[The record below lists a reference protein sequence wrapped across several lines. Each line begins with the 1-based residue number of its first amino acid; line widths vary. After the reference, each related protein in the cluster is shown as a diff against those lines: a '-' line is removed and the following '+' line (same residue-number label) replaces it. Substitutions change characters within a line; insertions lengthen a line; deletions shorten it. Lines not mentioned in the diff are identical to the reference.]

1 MKKEIIALSATL
13 ALASAAVPHFSPP
26 EVMKADGINL
36 GESGLYSSY
45 AFCPKATDWDGDGD
59 LDLLVG
65 FFEKPGTSCGGGIS
79 YFENIGTKTKPE
91 LTERGYLTFHDG
103 SPITLTGW

>member
-1 MKKEIIALSATL
+1 MKRAFA
-13 ALASAAVPHFSPP
+13 AFLASAVIVSAKLPEFSPP

-36 GESGLYSSY
+36 GESGLYTAY

-65 FFEKPGTSCGGGIS
+65 FFEKPNTAMGGGIS

-91 LTERGYLTFHDG
+91 LTERGYLTHHDG
-103 SPITLTGW
+103 SPITLGGW